1 MPLRTPDCDDA
12 GQEHASRD
20 HTANPHREE
29 AVSRWTDEDTSTETG
44 AGRLRAGRGR
54 GWTPSATG
62 RYRRIRTSRRHGR
75 LSLRPGLSGDDLHVR
90 STCDKARREG
100 GRGGVSRSPPWAR
113 GGPARTAL

>member
-44 AGRLRAGRGR
+44 AGRLRAGRGPGGR
-54 GWTPSATG
+54 HRPLADTDGSGRPAGTAASACAPV
-62 RYRRIRTSRRHGR
+62 SRETI
-75 LSLRPGLSGDDLHVR
+75 
-90 STCDKARREG
+90 STCDRRATRHGEK
-100 GRGGVSRSPPWAR
+100 GVGEESHGHLREHEEDPH
-113 GGPARTAL
+113 ALP